1 MRRYKTILK
10 AYPKKRDAI
19 ERIEDFQPI
28 YYNYEDSEAKAQA
41 SRCLQ
46 CPIDLL
52 RGLQSEFKFCRTG
65 CPLNNNIPRWLKKTY
80 ENDMIAASE
89 LSNARSPF
97 PEILGRVCPK
107 KGLCESSCTLE
118 KTPHHAVS
126 IGNIEVYFN
135 ERAYEQGFFP
145 FFGDKAN
152 RRFKVAVVG
161 SGPASLSC
169 ATFLLRANIDVEI
182 FEKESYVGG
191 LLTYGIPNFKLPKH
205 VILRRLEWMKEAG
218 LKVHYDVEVGR
229 DISIQELQKHFD
241 AIFLGLGAPQG
252 RSADM
257 QNEDAIGVHQVMD
270 ILSQTQKSLFLH
282 EFHQSIFKD
291 KDVVV
296 IGGGDSA
303 MDALRTAIR
312 HKAKHVTCIYRRDE
326 ESMPGS
332 RAEVINAKEEG
343 VQFRFFSQPKKALVD
358 EQNRVIGLEI
368 MRTFMDEN
376 GRIQND
382 ESQTCV
388 IQADSIILALGFQ
401 AKRFGFYD
409 ELGLEVGK
417 SNTILVDEN
426 KETSHP
432 MVFAGGDVVRGANLV
447 VNAALDG
454 REAAFAIAKKLGA
467 AIDPKFNL

>member
-1 MRRYKTILK
+1 MRCYKTILK

-19 ERIEDFQPI
+19 ERIEDFHPI

-80 ENDMIAASE
+80 ENDMIGASK

-135 ERAYEQGFFP
+135 EQAYEKGSRP
-145 FFGDKAN
+145 YFGDKNN

-205 VILRRLEWMKEAG
+205 VILRRLEWMKEEG
-218 LKVHYDVEVGR
+218 LKVHYDVEVGK

-241 AIFLGLGAPQG
+241 AIFLGMGAPQG
-252 RSADM
+252 RSAGMD
-257 QNEDAIGVHQVMD
+257 NEDANGVFQVMD
-270 ILSQTQKSLFLH
+270 ILSQTQKSLFRH
-282 EFHQSIFKD
+282 EFHQSIFQGKE
-291 KDVVV
+291 VIV

-303 MDALRTAIR
+303 MDALRTAVR
-312 HKAKHVTCIYRRDE
+312 HKAKRVTCVYRRDE
-326 ESMPGS
+326 KSMPGS

-343 VQFRFFSQPKKALVD
+343 VQFRFFSQPKRALLD
-358 EQNRVIGLEI
+358 DNRNVVGIEI
-368 MRTFMDEN
+368 MKTYTDEN
-376 GRIQND
+376 GRLQND
-382 ESQTCV
+382 PNSLETLN
-388 IQADSIILALGFQ
+388 ADSIILALGFQ
-401 AKRFGFYD
+401 AKRFSFYD
-409 ELGLEVGK
+409 ELQLEVGK
-417 SNTILVDEN
+417 SNTIVVNEDN
-426 KETSHP
+426 ETSHP

-454 REAAFAIAKKLGA
+454 RTAAFAIAKKLGA
-467 AIDPKFNL
+467 ESDLYFNL

>member
-28 YYNYEDSEAKAQA
+28 YYNYEDTEAKAQA

-80 ENDMIAASE
+80 ENDMFAASE

-135 ERAYEQGFFP
+135 EKAYEKGSRP
-145 FFGDKAN
+145 YFGDKNN
-152 RRFKVAVVG
+152 RRFNVAVVG

-241 AIFLGLGAPQG
+241 AIFLGLGAPEG
-252 RSADM
+252 RRADM
-257 QNEDAIGVHQVMD
+257 ENEDAIGVHQVMD
-270 ILSQTQKSLFLH
+270 ILSQTQKSLFQH

-291 KDVVV
+291 KNVVV

-312 HKAKHVTCIYRRDE
+312 HKASHVTCIYRRDE

-358 EQNRVIGLEI
+358 EENRVIGLEI

-376 GRIQND
+376 GRMQND
-382 ESQTCV
+382 EGETCV
-388 IQADSIILALGFQ
+388 IKADSIILALGFQ
-401 AKRFGFYD
+401 AKRFSFYD
-409 ELGLEVGK
+409 DLGLEVGK
-417 SNTILVDEN
+417 SNTIIVNEE

-432 MVFAGGDVVRGANLV
+432 MVYAGGDVVRGANLV

-454 REAAFAIAKKLGA
+454 RTAAFAIAKKLGA
-467 AIDPKFNL
+467 LSDPKFDM